1 MIHRLESIE
10 DPRLDIFRD
19 LRGNNLAVQK
29 GLFIAEGPTVAR
41 RLFDSDY
48 EVHSIVLNDAKWSS
62 LSDELPDG
70 VDVYRVSNAMASELV
85 GYSFHAGVLAAG
97 VRKPNVSL
105 ENVCDAAVAADQEI
119 LLVVANEVI
128 DRQNVGALIRISSA
142 FGATAVVFGPR
153 CSDPFSRR
161 ALRVSMGNGLF
172 FPICRPDDLREE
184 LTAVRQQFGVN
195 LFATVLDAQA
205 VPLPQ
210 VERTRNRAIL
220 LGNET
225 HGLSD
230 DWLQLCDERITI
242 PMQGG
247 TDSLN
252 VAFAAGIFLYE
263 FTGKPGLFIGGR
275 RRAVSARRPGPQSR
289 SFFRRQL

>member
-1 MIHRLESIE
+1 MIHHLDTID

-19 LRGNNLAVQK
+19 LRGNNLAVQQ

-41 RLFDSDY
+41 RLFASDY
-48 EVHSIVLNDAKWSS
+48 ELHSIVLNDAKWNA
-62 LSDELPDG
+62 LDGELPDG
-70 VDVYRVSNAMASELV
+70 VEICRVSNAMASELV
-85 GYSFHAGVLAAG
+85 GYSFHAGILAAG
-97 VRKPNVSL
+97 IRQPTPNL
-105 ENVCDAAVAADQEI
+105 ETVCGAAIAADKEI

-128 DRQNVGALIRISSA
+128 DRQNVGALIRVASA

-172 FPICRPDDLREE
+172 FPICQPNDLRAE
-184 LTAVRQQFGVN
+184 LTAVRQQFGLK
-195 LFATVLDAQA
+195 LFATVLDERA
-205 VPLPQ
+205 VQLPD
-210 VERTRNRAIL
+210 VEKPRHRAIL
-220 LGNET
+220 FGNET

-230 DWLQLCDERITI
+230 EWVKFCDERVTI
-242 PMQGG
+242 PMQRG

-263 FTGKPGLFIGGR
+263 FTR
-275 RRAVSARRPGPQSR
+275 
-289 SFFRRQL
+289 